1 MNLSDSVIIKEIQNG
16 NIILE
21 PFNVDYL
28 NPNSVDLTL
37 NPVYKT
43 MDRHKH
49 IMTYGS
55 DPNVYGGVYFD
66 CKNENFFMEK
76 TMGPEGLILQPG
88 ELYIYHTNEKIG
100 VKNNIRGTV
109 MGKSSLGRLGLFV
122 HVTAGFVDTGFEG
135 SLVLEMVATI
145 PIKVYPNQKICQ
157 IEFVRVEGDI
167 NQTYDQKPGSK
178 YMNQVGSTTSLM
190 HKNYE
195 NN

>member
-1 MNLSDSVIIKEIQNG
+1 MNLSDSIILKEIQNG

-55 DPNVYGGVYFD
+55 DPYVHGGVYFD
-66 CKNENFFMEK
+66 CKNENFFIEK